1 MFTLTVKIADAGAR
15 IKDDKPSIAGHMWL
29 SVYGN
34 GQTSSMGFGPV
45 KHGDP
50 SGPREKTDKDNDKY
64 LDIYYSGKI
73 YITENQYYTLK
84 DFWDHPKKYGFDPDE
99 YNGLS
104 NSCIDYTWKAL
115 YAIGLNPTDFEGNI
129 YPSHNADNVDKSAIM

>member
-1 MFTLTVKIADAGAR
+1 MFTLTVKIAAAGAK

-50 SGPREKTDKDNDKY
+50 SGPG
-64 LDIYYSGKI
+64 GKPTRITINIWI
-73 YITENQYYTLK
+73 YIIRARYIL
-84 DFWDHPKKYGFDPDE
+84 PKISII
-99 YNGLS
+99 L
-104 NSCIDYTWKAL
+104 
-115 YAIGLNPTDFEGNI
+115 
-129 YPSHNADNVDKSAIM
+129 